1 MDILD
6 ISLFFTI
13 LLSALVTGFILTYA
27 IVIMPGLSNLDDKE
41 FIKAFQVT
49 DGIIQNDQPIFI
61 VIWIGSIVS
70 VLSTIITSILCL
82 GILDAW
88 LIIFVSVVHLLLVQ
102 GITIL
107 IHLPLNKSIQNIDI
121 NSSNFQTLSKERIAF
136 EKKWNYFNNIRTVV
150 AFIVV
155 LIFLSILTIR
165 YFIYKI
171 FISYIP

>member
-88 LIIFVSVVHLLLVQ
+88 LIIFVSVVYLLLVQ

-121 NSSNFQTLSKERIAF
+121 NSSNSETLSKMRKSF
-136 EKKWNYFNNIRTVV
+136 ETKWNYFNNVRTVV
-150 AFIVV
+150 AF
-155 LIFLSILTIR
+155 LLF
-165 YFIYKI
+165 
-171 FISYIP
+171 

>member
-27 IVIMPGLSNLDDKE
+27 LVIMPGLSKLDDKE
-41 FIKAFQVT
+41 FIKVFQVT
-49 DGIIQNDQPIFI
+49 DGIIQNNQPIFI
-61 VIWIGSIVS
+61 LIWVGSIMS
-70 VLSTIITSILCL
+70 VLITIITSILSL

-88 LIIFVSVVHLLLVQ
+88 IIIFVGIVYLLVVQ
-102 GITIL
+102 GITIS

-121 NSSNFQTLSKERIAF
+121 NSSNSETLSKMRKSF
-136 EKKWNYFNNIRTVV
+136 ETKWNYFNNVRTVV
-150 AFIVV
+150 AFFVV

-165 YFIYKI
+165 
-171 FISYIP
+171 

>member
-6 ISLFFTI
+6 ISLSFTI

-88 LIIFVSVVHLLLVQ
+88 LIIFVSVVYLLLVQ

-121 NSSNFQTLSKERIAF
+121 NSSNFQTLSKERKAF
-136 EKKWNYFNNIRTVV
+136 ETKWNYFNNIRTVV

-155 LIFLSILTIR
+155 LFFLLILTIR
-165 YFIYKI
+165 
-171 FISYIP
+171 

>member
-1 MDILD
+1 VDILD
-6 ISLFFTI
+6 ISLFFSI

-88 LIIFVSVVHLLLVQ
+88 LIIFVSVVYLLLVQ

-121 NSSNFQTLSKERIAF
+121 NSSNSETLSKMRKSF
-136 EKKWNYFNNIRTVV
+136 ETKWNYFNNVRTVV
-150 AFIVV
+150 AF
-155 LIFLSILTIR
+155 LLF
-165 YFIYKI
+165 
-171 FISYIP
+171 

>member
-1 MDILD
+1 VDILD
-6 ISLFFTI
+6 ISLFFSI

-49 DGIIQNDQPIFI
+49 DGIIQNNQPIFI
-61 VIWIGSIVS
+61 LIWIGSIVS
-70 VLSTIITSILCL
+70 VLSTIITSILSL

-88 LIIFVSVVHLLLVQ
+88 LIIFVGVVYLLVVQ
-102 GITIL
+102 GITIS

-121 NSSNFQTLSKERIAF
+121 NSSNPETLSKMRKTF
-136 EKKWNYFNNIRTVV
+136 ETKWNYFNNVRTVV
-150 AFIVV
+150 AFFVV

-165 YFIYKI
+165 
-171 FISYIP
+171 

>member
-6 ISLFFTI
+6 ISLFFSI

-61 VIWIGSIVS
+61 LIWIGSIVS
-70 VLSTIITSILCL
+70 VLSTIITSILSL
-82 GILDAW
+82 GIFDAW
-88 LIIFVSVVHLLLVQ
+88 LIIFVSVVYLLLVQ

-121 NSSNFQTLSKERIAF
+121 NSSNSETLSKMRKSF
-136 EKKWNYFNNIRTVV
+136 ETKWNYFNNVRTVV
-150 AFIVV
+150 AFFVV

-165 YFIYKI
+165 
-171 FISYIP
+171 

>member
-49 DGIIQNDQPIFI
+49 DGIIQNNQPIFI
-61 VIWIGSIVS
+61 LIWIGSIVS

-88 LIIFVSVVHLLLVQ
+88 LIIFVSVVYLLLVQ

-121 NSSNFQTLSKERIAF
+121 NSSNSETLSKMRKSF
-136 EKKWNYFNNIRTVV
+136 ETKWNYFNNVRTVV
-150 AFIVV
+150 AFFVV

-165 YFIYKI
+165 
-171 FISYIP
+171 

>member
-49 DGIIQNDQPIFI
+49 DGIIQNNQPIFI
-61 VIWIGSIVS
+61 LIWVGSIMS
-70 VLSTIITSILCL
+70 VFGTIITSILSL

-88 LIIFVSVVHLLLVQ
+88 IIIFAGVVYLLVVQ
-102 GITIL
+102 GITIS

-121 NSSNFQTLSKERIAF
+121 NSSNSETLSKMRKSF
-136 EKKWNYFNNIRTVV
+136 ETKWNYFNNVRTVV
-150 AFIVV
+150 AFFVV

-165 YFIYKI
+165 
-171 FISYIP
+171 

>member
-88 LIIFVSVVHLLLVQ
+88 LIIFVSVVYLLLVQ

-121 NSSNFQTLSKERIAF
+121 NSSNSETLSKMRKSF
-136 EKKWNYFNNIRTVV
+136 ETKWNYFNNVRTVV
-150 AFIVV
+150 AFFVV

-165 YFIYKI
+165 
-171 FISYIP
+171 

>member
-49 DGIIQNDQPIFI
+49 DGIIQNNQPIFI
-61 VIWIGSIVS
+61 LIWIGSIVS

-88 LIIFVSVVHLLLVQ
+88 LIIFVSVVYLLLVQ

-165 YFIYKI
+165 
-171 FISYIP
+171 

>member
-1 MDILD
+1 VDILD
-6 ISLFFTI
+6 ISLFFSI

-49 DGIIQNDQPIFI
+49 DGIIQNNQPIFI
-61 VIWIGSIVS
+61 LIWIGSIVS
-70 VLSTIITSILCL
+70 VLSTIITSILSL

-88 LIIFVSVVHLLLVQ
+88 LIIFVSVVYLLLVQ

-121 NSSNFQTLSKERIAF
+121 NSSNSETLSKMRKSF
-136 EKKWNYFNNIRTVV
+136 ETKWNYFNNVRTVV
-150 AFIVV
+150 AFFVV

-165 YFIYKI
+165 
-171 FISYIP
+171 

>member
-6 ISLFFTI
+6 ISLFFSI
-13 LLSALVTGFILTYA
+13 LLSALVTGFILIYA
-27 IVIMPGLSNLDDKE
+27 LVIMPGLSKLDDKE

-49 DGIIQNDQPIFI
+49 DGIIQNNQPIFI
-61 VIWIGSIVS
+61 LIWVGSIVS
-70 VLSTIITSILCL
+70 VLSTIITSIFSL

-88 LIIFVSVVHLLLVQ
+88 LIIFVGVVYLLVVQ

-121 NSSNFQTLSKERIAF
+121 NSSNFQTLSKERKAF
-136 EKKWNYFNNIRTVV
+136 EIKWNYFNNIRTVV

-165 YFIYKI
+165 
-171 FISYIP
+171 